1 MDILLWMISQIVDG
15 NSRILMVGTSNKS
28 VPEMAIE
35 DSGSDGNCYI
45 IILACGCDCLL
56 VGEYSVI
63 SWLLLTNCCLFLD
76 QYFCLSLL
84 VVAIL
89 HWGV

>member
-35 DSGSDGNCYI
+35 DSGSGK
-45 IILACGCDCLL
+45 
-56 VGEYSVI
+56 E
-63 SWLLLTNCCLFLD
+63 LFLAMKM
-76 QYFCLSLL
+76 
-84 VVAIL
+84 VI
-89 HWGV
+89 